1 MQEWEYL
8 HLRRF
13 EGEWQILPESVLPE
27 HWQELML
34 ERILGHLGAL
44 GWELVSV
51 SGDGLSHFYFKRPK
65 HTGAVAVREG

>member
-13 EGEWQILPESVLPE
+13 KGEWQILPESVLPE
-27 HWQELML
+27 HWQDLML
-34 ERILGHLGAL
+34 ERILNHLGKL
-44 GWELVSV
+44 GWELVGV

-65 HTGAVAVREG
+65 QKQSTEV

>member
-13 EGEWQILPESVLPE
+13 EGEWQILPETVLAE

-34 ERILGHLGAL
+34 EHILDHLGKL
-44 GWELVSV
+44 GWELVGV

-65 HTGAVAVREG
+65 PK